1 MDKPYLFFPLG
12 DSSRVER
19 PEAVGHIY
27 LDLKSSYYMIFGML
41 LSLLQPQFSY
51 CETDNIMIK

>member
-12 DSSRVER
+12 DSSIVER
-19 PEAVGHIY
+19 SKALGHIY
-27 LDLKSSYYMIFGML
+27 FDFKSSYYMIFGML

-51 CETDNIMIK
+51 CETDDIMIN

>member
-12 DSSRVER
+12 DSSIVER
-19 PEAVGHIY
+19 PE
-27 LDLKSSYYMIFGML
+27 DLKSSYYMIFGML

-51 CETDNIMIK
+51 CERDNIMIK